1 MRDTPAGKAPVCSM
15 AAALF
20 SEPTS
25 LHDAVADLREAGFG
39 NLGVAFSTEPAPE
52 DKRAKV
58 RRARKEALTGEEHSR
73 SWRVRHG
80 FESDLHQKGA
90 EVFAGEGS
98 EILGRMEAGIITPQ
112 GESGMP
118 SGAPRNQVDLQKTL
132 HGMGVP
138 QYRIDLVDREI
149 GPERF
154 LLLVEVGDR
163 SQEAQEILERNRG
176 INRTDTAVERPP
188 ENAAEHPGKLE
199 FQVMRETIF

>member
-1 MRDTPAGKAPVCSM
+1 MQDTPAGKAPVSSM

-20 SEPTS
+20 GEPTS

-39 NLGVAFSTEPAPE
+39 NLGVAFSTEEVAE
-52 DKRAKV
+52 DKRAKI
-58 RRARKEALTGEEHSR
+58 RRARKEALTGERHSR

-90 EVFAGEGS
+90 EVLTGEGS
-98 EILGRMEAGIITPQ
+98 EILDRIEAGIIAPPGQ
-112 GESGMP
+112 SGMP
-118 SGAPRNQVDLQKTL
+118 SGAPHKQVDLEKTL
-132 HGMGVP
+132 QGMGVP
-138 QYRIDLVDREI
+138 QYRIDLMNREI

-154 LLLVEVGDR
+154 LLLVDVGDR
-163 SQEAQEILERNRG
+163 SQEAQSILERNRG